1 MPSPGSK
8 NNSLLR
14 NPPQPFYFVPSAIS
28 FEYTQG
34 MALDTLIF
42 DLDDTLY
49 PPTTGVWDA
58 IGERINQFIVD
69 NLALETAEVKQVRDE
84 LFHTYGTTLR
94 GLQLVYGI
102 NPYQYLNFV
111 HNIPLA
117 TYLQPNPN
125 LHRILKQIPNRKVI
139 FTNSDQNH
147 ALRVLAQLELGG
159 IFERIIDVMDVAPFC
174 KPQPEAF
181 QHALKLLGNPDPTRC
196 VLIDDSL
203 RNINAARELG
213 FHTILVGNHNGNA
226 HEASARIDTL
236 EDLPLLAELPF
247 LEGIWRQE

>member
-1 MPSPGSK
+1 
-8 NNSLLR
+8 
-14 NPPQPFYFVPSAIS
+14 
-28 FEYTQG
+28 

-49 PPTTGVWDA
+49 SPTTGVWDA

-69 NLALETAEVKQVRDE
+69 NLALDGAEVKQVRDE

-94 GLQLVYGI
+94 GLQIVYGI
-102 NPYQYLNFV
+102 DPYKYLNFV
-111 HNIPLA
+111 HNIPLE
-117 TYLQPNPN
+117 TYLRPNPMLN
-125 LHRILKQIPNRKVI
+125 RMLKQISNRKVI

-147 ALRVLAQLELGG
+147 ALRVLDRLGLDG
-159 IFERIIDVMDVAPFC
+159 IFERIIDVMDVTPFC

-181 QHALKLLGNPDPTRC
+181 QQALKLLGNPDPTRC

-203 RNINAARELG
+203 RNINTASELG

-226 HEASARIDTL
+226 HSASARVDTL
-236 EDLPLLAELPF
+236 EDLPLLADLPF
-247 LEGIWRQE
+247 LQGIWRPE

>member
-1 MPSPGSK
+1 
-8 NNSLLR
+8 
-14 NPPQPFYFVPSAIS
+14 
-28 FEYTQG
+28 
-34 MALDTLIF
+34 MALDILIF

-69 NLALETAEVKQVRDE
+69 NLALDSAKVKQVRDE

-94 GLQLVYGI
+94 GLQIVYGI
-102 NPYQYLNFV
+102 DPYKYLNFV
-111 HNIPLA
+111 HNIPLE
-117 TYLQPNPN
+117 TYLRPNPMLN
-125 LHRILKQIPNRKVI
+125 RMLKQISNRKVI

-147 ALRVLAQLELGG
+147 ALRVLDRLGLDG
-159 IFERIIDVMDVAPFC
+159 IFERIIDVMDVTPFC

-181 QHALKLLGNPDPTRC
+181 QQALKLLGNPDPTRC

-203 RNINAARELG
+203 RNINTASELG

-226 HEASARIDTL
+226 HSASARVDTL
-236 EDLPLLAELPF
+236 EDLPLLADLPF
-247 LEGIWRQE
+247 LQGIWRPE

>member
-1 MPSPGSK
+1 
-8 NNSLLR
+8 
-14 NPPQPFYFVPSAIS
+14 
-28 FEYTQG
+28 

-49 PPTTGVWDA
+49 PPTTGVWGA

-69 NLALETAEVKQVRDE
+69 NLALDSAEVKQVRDE

-94 GLQLVYGI
+94 GLQIVYGI
-102 NPYQYLNFV
+102 DPYKYLNFV
-111 HNIPLA
+111 HNIPLE
-117 TYLQPNPN
+117 TYLRPNPMLN
-125 LHRILKQIPNRKVI
+125 RMLKQISNRKVI

-147 ALRVLAQLELGG
+147 ALRVLDRLGLDG
-159 IFERIIDVMDVAPFC
+159 VFERIIDVMDVTPFC

-181 QHALKLLGNPDPTRC
+181 QQALKLLGNPDPTRC

-203 RNINAARELG
+203 RNINTASELG

-226 HEASARIDTL
+226 HSASARVDTL
-236 EDLPLLAELPF
+236 EDLPLLADLPF
-247 LEGIWRQE
+247 LQGIWRPE